1 MLDIKVYNNE
11 GEVAETA
18 TIDENLLGGKVRH
31 ELLHQACVMY
41 MANRR
46 QGSACTKT
54 RGQVAGSGA
63 KPWRQKGTGR
73 ARAGDRKMPH
83 WRGGGVAFGPKP
95 RDYSYSIGKTAKRQ
109 AFKSALLSKITDGE
123 VIIIDELKFDEPS
136 TKNFAA
142 LLKKLKL
149 SRSVLVGVRNLQG
162 QRAESEEDFRTKHLN
177 VVKSGRNIPG
187 VKILPVDDFNA
198 LAVVRAHRVLL
209 TREGFEDLKER
220 LSR

>member
-1 MLDIKVYNNE
+1 MLDIKVYDSE
-11 GEVAETA
+11 GEIAETA
-18 TIDENLLGGKVRH
+18 TIDENILGGKPRP

-46 QGSACTKT
+46 QGSACTKS
-54 RGQVAGSGA
+54 RGMVAGA
-63 KPWRQKGTGR
+63 RRKLWRQKGTGR
-73 ARAGDRKMPH
+73 ARVSDGKSPH
-83 WRGGGVAFGPKP
+83 WRGGGLAFGPKP
-95 RDYSYSIGKTAKRQ
+95 RDYSYSIGKNAKRQ

-123 VIIIDELKFDEPS
+123 VVIIDELKFDEPS
-136 TKNFAA
+136 TGSFAA
-142 LLKKLKL
+142 LLKKLNL

-187 VKILPVDDFNA
+187 IKVLPVDDLNA
-198 LAVVRAHRVLL
+198 LAVVQAHRVLL

>member
-11 GEVAETA
+11 GEIAETA
-18 TIDENLLGGKVRH
+18 TIDEDLLGGKVRH
-31 ELLHQACVMY
+31 VLLHQACVMY
-41 MANRR
+41 MANQR

-54 RGQVAGSGA
+54 RAGVAGSGA

-73 ARAGDRKMPH
+73 ARAGDKKMPH

-95 RDYSYSIGKTAKRQ
+95 RDYSYSIGKIAKRQ
-109 AFKSALLSKITDGE
+109 AFKSAILSKIIDGE

-136 TKNFAA
+136 TKSFVA
-142 LLKKLKL
+142 LLKKLNL

-177 VVKSGRNIPG
+177 VVKSSRNIPG
-187 VKILPVDDFNA
+187 IKVLPVDDLNA
-198 LAVVRAHRVLL
+198 LAVVRAHCVLL
-209 TREGFEDLKER
+209 TQEGFEDLKER